1 MQEST
6 ARTDIDN
13 KSTEKV
19 ASPETLSVWGL
30 AWPSI
35 LANVLFASVGVVA
48 LKAVGSLGT
57 DAVAAVGTGGRIFF
71 VIQSIM
77 MAISTGTTALVARAY
92 GAKRYQEASQVL
104 YDSMLISMF
113 LSFISI
119 FIIWVAGEDLLG
131 LFGLELEAKQ
141 LALDY
146 LKVLILFSPT
156 FGVSIIFGAAVRAA
170 GDVKTPLFM
179 GLIQNIINIFLLIGL
194 VNGRYGFPE
203 LGVVGAAYAGGI
215 SFAIGSV
222 LGLFVWVTKI
232 ITIPLPKLNSFSFSR
247 FRELI
252 RVSTPAG
259 LEQGVFQLGL
269 LLYFWIISLYGNAP
283 IAAYNV
289 GINILMLSFMVG
301 QGFTVAGATLT
312 GQFLGAENPKEAKRS
327 GWRSAGLTMVS
338 MGILGILLA
347 LASRPIAGFFV
358 DDPEVIR
365 LTVLFVWLLGIMQP
379 LMALEFALGGALRG
393 AGDTKSPLFIV
404 SISLVFFRLTFA
416 GFFAWFGFSIEYIF
430 GSLIIDYVV
439 KAILFTYRFESGRWI
454 KLKT

>member
-215 SFAIGSV
+215 SFAIGSI

-252 RVSTPAG
+252 HVSTPAG

-393 AGDTKSPLFIV
+393 AGDTKSPLYIV